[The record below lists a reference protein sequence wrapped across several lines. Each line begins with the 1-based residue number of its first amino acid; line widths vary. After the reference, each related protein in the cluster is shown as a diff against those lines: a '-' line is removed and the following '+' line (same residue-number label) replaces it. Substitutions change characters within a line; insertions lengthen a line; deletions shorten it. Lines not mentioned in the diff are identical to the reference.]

1 MPSLRVLF
9 AQISHVRAKKGTAM
23 LILLGLASAYGGWRA
38 LRAAWT
44 SLQTLPRSNEDLVF
58 W

>member
-1 MPSLRVLF
+1 
-9 AQISHVRAKKGTAM
+9 M